1 MRLQKYIALSGYA
14 SRRKAEE
21 LIKQKR
27 VKVNNEIVDQMGVSV
42 SENDV
47 VSVDGK
53 ELKMTEKK
61 VYFLLNKPRGV
72 ICSSNDE
79 KNRQTVVDLINCDE
93 RIYSVG
99 RLDYDTTGVL
109 ILTNDGDLTNLL
121 THPKNEIEKTYLAK
135 IEGILSKEDIFKLK
149 YNISIE
155 GRKVIISHLKVRKT
169 DYVKNDSLVEISI
182 VEGRNHI
189 VKKIFSSLNH
199 EVIKLSRIRY
209 AFLDVGNLK
218 SGEYRELS
226 LKEVKKLYSL
236 K

>member
-1 MRLQKYIALSGYA
+1 MRLQKYIALCGYS

-21 LIKQKR
+21 LIKSGK
-27 VKVNNEIVDQMGVSV
+27 VKVNGKTIIEMGINVNEDNI
-42 SENDV
+42 

-53 ELKMTEKK
+53 ELSLNQKK
-61 VYFLLNKPRGV
+61 VYYLINKPRGV
-72 ICSSNDE
+72 ICSSSDD
-79 KNRQTVVDLINCDE
+79 KGRKTVIDLINTDN

-109 ILTNDGDLTNLL
+109 LLTNDGELTNIL
-121 THPKNEIEKTYLAK
+121 THPKYEVEKTYLAK
-135 IEGILSKEDIFKLK
+135 IEGILTKENIMTLK
-149 YNISIE
+149 NNMMIE
-155 GRKVIISHLKVRKT
+155 GRKVNIVSFKVKKI
-169 DYVKNDSLVEISI
+169 DKEKQSSLVEITI

-189 VKKIFSSLNH
+189 VKKIFSSMGH
-199 EVIKLSRIRY
+199 DVIRLSRIRY
-209 AFLDVGNLK
+209 GFLDLGNLK

>member
-149 YNISIE
+149 NNISIE